1 MDVSLDEMLDARER
15 RVREQRRLLNEYK
28 LPLIC
33 LTLNIAGP
41 KKDYPLAR
49 SAFYE
54 GVRRIRAAV
63 PLRYESIITPH
74 TGCEGF
80 FIVHGHKPEVI
91 KRLMVEIEERDRLGR
106 IFDIDVIDVNGSKL
120 SRDEPRKCF
129 ICDNA
134 AAACARNRS
143 HTAAE
148 LERVVNGLIRCFY
161 SDRIAQI
168 AYDALILEVETTPKP
183 GLVDSANSGAHDDMD
198 IDTFRR
204 SAKALKP
211 YFKSYAMLA
220 METSMLTAERI
231 MEGLKTTGRMAE
243 NAMYAA
249 TGGINTHKGINYSMG
264 LLCAAIGICIE
275 AGIELDNAVRLCSE
289 LASQSALN
297 DFTQIEKGAAP
308 LSHGEALYLSK
319 GIKGVRGEAIGGFP
333 CAVYAK
339 NRIYAYLGMGLSQN
353 DACVLTLAEIMAIL
367 EDSNVCYRSGTGG
380 LRHMREAAK
389 RILALPVADR
399 VEAMRELDGDFIGR
413 RISPGG
419 CADTLAMAIMMHRVE
434 TAFSV

>member
-1 MDVSLDEMLDARER
+1 MLAAREHR
-15 RVREQRRLLNEYK
+15 AREQQRLLNEYK

-41 KKDYPLAR
+41 KKNYPLAR

-63 PLRYESIITPH
+63 SLKYESIITPH

-80 FIVHGHKPEVI
+80 FIVHGHKPEAI
-91 KRLMVEIEERDRLGR
+91 KRLMVEIEERDKLGR
-106 IFDIDVIDVNGSKL
+106 IFDIDVIDIHGSKL
-120 SRDEPRKCF
+120 SRTQPRKCL

-143 HTAAE
+143 HPVAE
-148 LERVVNGLIRCFY
+148 LERTVNGLFRNFF
-161 SDRIAQI
+161 SDEIAQM
-168 AYDALILEVETTPKP
+168 AHEALILEVETTPKP

-204 SAKALKP
+204 SAWALKP

-220 METSMLTAERI
+220 MEMSMCTAERI
-231 MEGLKTTGRMAE
+231 MEGLKAVGRMAE

-264 LLCAAIGICIE
+264 LLCAATGICIE
-275 AGIELDNAVRLCSE
+275 AGLELDNAVRLCSA

-297 DFTQIEKGAAP
+297 DFTEIKKGSAP
-308 LSHGEALYLSK
+308 SSHGESLYLSK
-319 GIKGVRGEAIGGFP
+319 GIKGVRGEAANGFP

-339 NRIYAYLGMGLSQN
+339 DRIYEYLDMGLSQN
-353 DACVLTLAEIMAIL
+353 DVCVLTLAEIMAIL
-367 EDSNVCYRSGTGG
+367 EDSNVCYRSGIGG

-399 VEAMRELDGDFIGR
+399 VEAMRALDVDFIDR

-419 CADTLAMAIMMHRVE
+419 CADTLAMAIMMHRVN
-434 TAFSV
+434 TAFNV

>member
-1 MDVSLDEMLDARER
+1 MDVSLDEMLAAREN
-15 RVREQRRLLNEYK
+15 RVKEQRRLINEYK

-63 PLRYESIITPH
+63 SIKFESIITLH

-80 FIVHGHKPEVI
+80 FIVHGHEPEAI
-91 KRLMVEIEERDRLGR
+91 KRLMMEIEERDKLGR
-106 IFDIDVIDVNGSKL
+106 IFDIDVIDIHGSKL
-120 SRDEPRKCF
+120 SRTEPRKCL
-129 ICDNA
+129 ICDNT

-143 HTAAE
+143 HPVAE
-148 LERVVNGLIRCFY
+148 LERAVKGLFRSFF
-161 SDRIAQI
+161 SDAIAQM
-168 AYDALILEVETTPKP
+168 AHDALILEVEATPKP

-204 SAKALKP
+204 SARALKP
-211 YFKSYAMLA
+211 YFRSYAMLA
-220 METSMLTAERI
+220 MEMSMSKEERI
-231 MEGLKTTGRMAE
+231 MEGLKAIGRAAE

-264 LLCAAIGICIE
+264 LLCASTGICIE
-275 AGIELDNAVRLCSE
+275 TGLGLDNAVRLCSA

-297 DFTQIEKGAAP
+297 DFTKIEKTSTP
-308 LSHGEALYLSK
+308 SSHGEALYLAK
-319 GIKGVRGEAIGGFP
+319 GIKGVRGEAISGFP
-333 CAVYAK
+333 RAVYAK
-339 NRIYAYLGMGLSQN
+339 NRICEYLDMGLSQN
-353 DACVLTLAEIMAIL
+353 DAHVLTLAEIMTIL
-367 EDSNVCYRSGTGG
+367 EDSNVCYRSGISG
-380 LRHMREAAK
+380 LRHMRDAAK
-389 RILALPVADR
+389 RILALPVAHR
-399 VEAMRELDGDFIGR
+399 LEAIRALDGDFIGR

-419 CADTLAMAIMMHRVE
+419 CADTLAMAIMMYRAE